1 MSALKFWIANA
12 TVRARVARRRSTGA
26 VCAVTAMFLC
36 HVAVADEFDTVNVVV
51 GDTLSH
57 DSNVFRLPSS
67 SPPPAGFTSRSD
79 VFNTHFVG
87 LRLNKP
93 YALQRFQ
100 ADVTKS
106 AIRYNNFSTLDSDTL
121 NYRAAWLWALTPRL
135 TGTLSTDQT
144 QGQASFAQFGGTQR
158 NLTTTEN
165 TTFSVD
171 GWITG

>member
-1 MSALKFWIANA
+1 MSGLKFRTPNA
-12 TVRARVARRRSTGA
+12 MARAVVARRRPTGA
-26 VCAVTAMFLC
+26 VCVVTAMFLC

-67 SPPPAGFTSRSD
+67 SGLPPGSTSRSD

-106 AIRYNNFSTLDSDTL
+106 AVRYNNFSTLDSDTL
-121 NYRAAWLWALTPRL
+121 NYH
-135 TGTLSTDQT
+135 
-144 QGQASFAQFGGTQR
+144 
-158 NLTTTEN
+158 
-165 TTFSVD
+165 
-171 GWITG
+171 